1 MDLKTRCLLCAEC
14 LQMEGRAVSDGL
26 FSRVGGGASSRLQRA
41 ISVAPYSSR
50 KRVFRSIIPV
60 NTVFTQSVFK
70 IPLLTRR
77 GTGLAARGALLALRI
92 VQISPAVNLFNRCTP
107 LRITGARHHRI
118 QPPRNMTSKLFP
130 ACSAFAS
137 PSAIPQPRSP
147 VLREESRRC
156 SMAGRNRRQKLGRY
170 DGFL

>member
-1 MDLKTRCLLCAEC
+1 MSAVRGMSAD
-14 LQMEGRAVSDGL
+14 GRT
-26 FSRVGGGASSRLQRA
+26 GGQRWSVLTSWRRRFLAS
-41 ISVAPYSSR
+41 P
-50 KRVFRSIIPV
+50 KGDFRS
-60 NTVFTQSVFK
+60 SV
-70 IPLLTRR
+70 LVTETRLSIDHPR
-77 GTGLAARGALLALRI
+77 EHGLYAVRFQDTTAHAPRTGLAARGAVIALRI